1 MSDFYVMMIQFL
13 IFIVAVFILAIVIFA
28 IVTLAKNF
36 INFRRR
42 KAKQIDI
49 VEENQNENL
58 CC

>member
-49 VEENQNENL
+49 LEEN
-58 CC
+58 